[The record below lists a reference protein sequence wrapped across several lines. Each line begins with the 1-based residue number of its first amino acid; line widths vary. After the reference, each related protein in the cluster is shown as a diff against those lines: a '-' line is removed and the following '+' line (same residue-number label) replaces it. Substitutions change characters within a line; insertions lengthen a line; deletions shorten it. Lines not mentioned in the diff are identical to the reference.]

1 MERILQRSIRF
12 ITERG
17 ILVVDERAD
26 SDHLRLQIPHIQK
39 ISNDIVPGLIRTSN
53 HDPAADLIAD
63 GFQVAEAA
71 LAVPDGKLRRMKPG
85 IMFRI

>member
-1 MERILQRSIRF
+1 MKCILQRSVRF
-12 ITERG
+12 IAERS

-39 ISNDIVPGLIRTSN
+39 ISNDIVPGLIRASD

-71 LAVPDGKLRRMKPG
+71 LAVPDGKLRRVKSG
-85 IMFRI
+85 IMCRI